1 MAFPDPMVHAQS
13 MAWPPVSAE
22 HIGTIA
28 VVQDIP
34 SAQFTASES
43 NAEALSRHLLSPT
56 LSRLF
61 LDHVAVAE

>member
-1 MAFPDPMVHAQS
+1 MLWS
-13 MAWPPVSAE
+13 PVSAE

-28 VVQDIP
+28 VAQDIP
-34 SAQFTASES
+34 SAQFAVSES
-43 NAEALSRHLLSPT
+43 KMREALNMRLLSPT